1 MPLFTVC
8 TINNNELILSLDKVF
23 RFGRTRLTN
32 FVNTRC
38 FQNYFAP
45 SWNMCRAK
53 ISRILGTRAVNKF
66 IVWKKLG
73 VRRERAFEFTK
84 IAIKTLHFNNNGRS
98 EKRYGH
104 SILWLRNIYFCFISS
119 SLPAKI
125 NCCNNFSFCDDDN
138 IFFNDF
144 SQPVGLSKK
153 KRRTRLK
160 CFCPNKFVSV
170 FLQYEMQLKVNQ
182 IIFLKDWM
190 FSFKR
195 CWCQ

>member
-45 SWNMCRAK
+45 FWNMCRAK
-53 ISRILGTRAVNKF
+53 ISHILGTRAVNKF

-84 IAIKTLHFNNNGRS
+84 IAIKTLHFNDNGRS

-104 SILWLRNIYFCFISS
+104 SILWLRNIHFCFISS

-125 NCCNNFSFCDDDN
+125 KCCNNFLFCDDDN
-138 IFFNDF
+138 ILFNDF
-144 SQPVGLSKK
+144 SQPIGLSEKK
-153 KRRTRLK
+153 KRTRLK
-160 CFCPNKFVSV
+160 CFCSNKFVSV
-170 FLQYEMQLKVNQ
+170 FLPYEMQLKVNQ

-195 CWCQ
+195 CWWQ